1 MQKLLFKKESR
12 KGTAKIELRKGI
24 WLMRLGKYLSELTKP
39 ELEGLK
45 EQCCFTETE
54 IAIFDRLKKGETS
67 IEISEKISLSVPT
80 IDRRIRGIKE
90 KIERCDYMDKKI
102 PIWEKMNLT
111 IEEAA
116 EYSNIGIN
124 KLNELAKS
132 PMCTFV
138 LYIGKKKLI
147 KRKEFEKFIE
157 KSLEL

>member
-1 MQKLLFKKESR
+1 
-12 KGTAKIELRKGI
+12 
-24 WLMRLGKYLSELTKP
+24 
-39 ELEGLK
+39 
-45 EQCCFTETE
+45 
-54 IAIFDRLKKGETS
+54 
-67 IEISEKISLSVPT
+67 
-80 IDRRIRGIKE
+80 
-90 KIERCDYMDKKI
+90 MDKKI

-132 PMCTFV
+132 PMCTFG